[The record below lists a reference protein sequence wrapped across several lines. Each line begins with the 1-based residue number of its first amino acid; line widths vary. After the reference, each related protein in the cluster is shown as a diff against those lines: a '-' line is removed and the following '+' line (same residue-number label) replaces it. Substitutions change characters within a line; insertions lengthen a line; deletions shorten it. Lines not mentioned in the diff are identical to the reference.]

1 MTKSKELHFADG
13 KVAHFLRGAFMGLAD
28 AVPGVSGGTIALL
41 LGIYDRLIENIGT
54 LTSCATDV
62 LKREFRQFWTR
73 LRTVEWTFLIP
84 LLLGVFLAFG
94 VLAHFIEKLLN
105 NYPRPMAGLFFGL
118 VAVSILTGI
127 RMVAAWSSRRF
138 VYMVLVAVA
147 TFLILGLSSG
157 QTQNPSLFNFFIGG
171 LIAICAMVLP
181 GISGSFLLLTIGM
194 YAPVI
199 EAINDRSLNELLV
212 FGLGAMI
219 SLALSVKA
227 LEWVLSRYRDSLL
240 VCLVGLMVGSLR
252 VLWPWPNGV
261 GVISEVEDEV
271 IKGTALGWPENFIDF
286 FWPMVLSI
294 IGFTLV
300 LGILR
305 YEKKSQNRVAAKSTE
320 IGM

>member
-1 MTKSKELHFADG
+1 M
-13 KVAHFLRGAFMGLAD
+13 
-28 AVPGVSGGTIALL
+28 
-41 LGIYDRLIENIGT
+41 GIYDRLIKNIGT

-94 VLAHFIEKLLN
+94 VLAHFIEKLIN

-118 VAVSILTGI
+118 VAISILTGV

-219 SLALSVKA
+219 SLALSVKV
-227 LEWVLSRYRDSLL
+227 LGWVLSRYRDSLL

-252 VLWPWPNGV
+252 VILPWPNGV
-261 GVISEVEDEV
+261 GVISEVEEEV

-305 YEKKSQNRVAAKSTE
+305 YEKKSQNRVAAKSTK

>member
-1 MTKSKELHFADG
+1 MTKSKEPHFADG

-41 LGIYDRLIENIGT
+41 LGIYDRLIKNIGT
-54 LTSCATDV
+54 LTSCVTDV

-118 VAVSILTGI
+118 VAISILTGV

-138 VYMVLVAVA
+138 VYMGLVAVA

-181 GISGSFLLLTIGM
+181 RYIRLIF
-194 YAPVI
+194 VI
-199 EAINDRSLNELLV
+199 DNRDVRPSDRSN
-212 FGLGAMI
+212 
-219 SLALSVKA
+219 
-227 LEWVLSRYRDSLL
+227 
-240 VCLVGLMVGSLR
+240 
-252 VLWPWPNGV
+252 
-261 GVISEVEDEV
+261 
-271 IKGTALGWPENFIDF
+271 
-286 FWPMVLSI
+286 
-294 IGFTLV
+294 
-300 LGILR
+300 
-305 YEKKSQNRVAAKSTE
+305 
-320 IGM
+320 